1 MRVIRIV
8 PVLAILTATVLVA
21 SIFAFS
27 VVGSVDATHVPGAEL
42 KAITLLVERIEI
54 FHTTDL
60 ATKGEVVR
68 VLELAPTLISL
79 LALQPGILSA
89 LGITDLPDGFVTQVR
104 IVTTDA
110 TITFNGATFSL
121 QIPSGVL
128 KLNGILI
135 VPDGGDAVFGFD
147 VEKSV
152 ISTGKGFKLKPSFKF
167 FPIGLAQFNDPTS
180 PTSILGDKD
189 GFGLGLKEGDIRPVS
204 LGFFD
209 NREIDDPLF
218 TDVEPVPTVGT
229 FPSLSFSY
237 THTFAVPPE
246 GIIRANLRMLTTGI
260 QDGDTQVFGSD
271 TDLKLFLDGVEVP
284 GAFDDVDQ
292 FDFFV
297 GDGFAEIVG
306 LVSIEIPGGL
316 LPLLS
321 DGEVVVRIEINQLG
335 TAPSFDAFAID
346 FSELQTSTS
355 FGCGD
360 TGLSL
365 YQSFTTTASSLLA
378 VEPRFRTGEDF
389 PTAGIDTTVKIRSDS
404 PTGTVL
410 GTVMASV
417 PGPQL
422 AGAQLLVRFNFS
434 PAITVTPGD
443 TFVIEWVSP
452 TSAGEDADTILT
464 WMGRTDNP
472 YGPGNMFDCT
482 GTPVLG
488 NDLNFRTFRPAP

>member
-1 MRVIRIV
+1 M
-8 PVLAILTATVLVA
+8 LVA
-21 SIFAFS
+21 SLFTFS
-27 VVGSVDATHVPGAEL
+27 VVGSVDATHFPGVL
-42 KAITLLVERIEI
+42 KSITLRLIQVDIV
-54 FHTTDL
+54 HTTDL
-60 ATKGEVVR
+60 ATKGEVITVH
-68 VLELAPTLISL
+68 EFSPPIEIEL
-79 LALQPGILSA
+79 LALQSGILSA
-89 LGITDLPDGFVTQVR
+89 LAITDLPDGFVTQIR
-104 IVTTDA
+104 LVTTDA
-110 TITFNGATFSL
+110 AITFNGKVFSL
-121 QIPSGVL
+121 SIPGGVV
-128 KLNGILI
+128 KFNGVLI
-135 VPDGGDAVFGFD
+135 VPDDGNAVFEFD
-147 VEKSV
+147 AEKSV
-152 ISTGKGFKLKPSFKF
+152 ISIRNQVFKLKPSFKF
-167 FPIGLAQFNDPTS
+167 FPIGLAQFNDPKS

-271 TDLKLFLDGVEVP
+271 TDLRLFLDGVEVP

-292 FDFFV
+292 FDFFAGV
-297 GDGFAEIVG
+297 GFAEIVG

-346 FSELQTSTS
+346 FSELQPSTS

-389 PTAGIDTTVKIRSDS
+389 PTAGVDTTVKIRTDS

-410 GTVMASV
+410 GTAMASI

-452 TSAGEDADTILT
+452 ASAGEDADTILT

-472 YGPGNMFDCT
+472 YGQGNMFGCT
-482 GTPVLG
+482 GTPVLD
-488 NDLNFRTFRPAP
+488 NDLNFRTFSQ